1 MFDDFTGSYAV
12 QSFIVFCF
20 LLKSFFLD
28 AVLSL
33 YQFFHFLLL
42 PVIFN
47 FHCFWSALYFPP
59 FHLQAVLVCL
69 LLLMFPLLSLPFF
82 SFPVL
87 PVCLTFYYHYF
98 WKHGWVALK
107 YCKNNLL
114 LRYLGGG
121 DDKTTANIYS
131 NEHVS
136 LSGWGQMVDS
146 NH

>member
-1 MFDDFTGSYAV
+1 MFDDFTGSYVV

-42 PVIFN
+42 PIIFN

-87 PVCLTFYYHYF
+87 AVCLTFYYYYF
-98 WKHGWVALK
+98 KTWVGGLK
-107 YCKNNLL
+107 ILQEQFVTKIF
-114 LRYLGGG
+114 GG
-121 DDKTTANIYS
+121 DKTTANVYS